1 MKVVYTIKEDKSNV
15 QDYYVRLILTAF
27 EELGYKSVYLDNIQ
41 EAYKLPK
48 KSTIVAISHYTTLKL
63 VMRGF
68 KNIIYW
74 VQGTSP
80 DESFMRNHSRLRWF
94 IISCVEY
101 ISLKRAKLILM
112 VSKGMSHFYED
123 KYHLHLDNKAYIM
136 PCYNSQIRPDVYATQ
151 GKYKRNL
158 FCYVGGLSPWQCFE
172 DTVLYYKRLEEMIDN
187 AELRVF
193 TPDVDQANKIISH
206 ANLKNA
212 SAKYVKP
219 EQLLNELSECKYGFI
234 IRKESPVNFV
244 ATPTKLSNYLASGLI
259 PIVSNTVE
267 FFSAVL
273 NKCHYAILLEDNK
286 DITPVV
292 QMSSEAI
299 NPNDVFNEYNELF
312 KEYFNDRKHIENIKL
327 LINRLCIN
335 YES

>member
-1 MKVVYTIKEDKSNV
+1 MIRTIDEIDIRTIAVIHKKCFSEHFASHLCKDKDCKLL
-15 QDYYVRLILTAF
+15 QRFYY
-27 EELGYKSVYLDNIQ
+27 
-41 EAYKLPK
+41 
-48 KSTIVAISHYTTLKL
+48 
-63 VMRGF
+63 
-68 KNIIYW
+68 
-74 VQGTSP
+74 
-80 DESFMRNHSRLRWF
+80 
-94 IISCVEY
+94 
-101 ISLKRAKLILM
+101 
-112 VSKGMSHFYED
+112 
-123 KYHLHLDNKAYIM
+123 
-136 PCYNSQIRPDVYATQ
+136 
-151 GKYKRNL
+151 
-158 FCYVGGLSPWQCFE
+158 
-172 DTVLYYKRLEEMIDN
+172 
-187 AELRVF
+187 
-193 TPDVDQANKIISH
+193 
-206 ANLKNA
+206 
-212 SAKYVKP
+212 
-219 EQLLNELSECKYGFI
+219 ELSECKYGFI